1 MNKHIITYKKFSC
14 LPLDLVN
21 MILEYVNVI
30 TYRNGKY
37 IDRID
42 KKDLRYNILM
52 KIQRPIKIN
61 DTQYYIGLEE
71 KTHKLTII
79 SLTYII
85 EQQAVRIITYE
96 NYIGRNSLVY
106 CNNYKNDVLL

>member
-1 MNKHIITYKKFSC
+1 MNKDIIIYKKFSY

-42 KKDLRYNILM
+42 KKDLRYNIIM
-52 KIQRPIKIN
+52 KIKRPIKIN
-61 DTQYYIGLEE
+61 DTQYYIGLRE
-71 KTHKLTII
+71 KKHKVTKI

-85 EQQAVRIITYE
+85 EQEVIRIITYE
-96 NYIGRNSLVY
+96 NHIGRNSLVY
-106 CNNYKNDVLL
+106 CNNYKNDVLF